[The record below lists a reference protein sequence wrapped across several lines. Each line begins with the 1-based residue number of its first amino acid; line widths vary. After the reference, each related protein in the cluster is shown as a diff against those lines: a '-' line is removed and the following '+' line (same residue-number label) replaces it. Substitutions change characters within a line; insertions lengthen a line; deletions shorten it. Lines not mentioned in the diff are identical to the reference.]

1 MSEAVAPATHGLA
14 RVAFSAAVGSAL
26 EWYDFFLYGMASAL
40 VFGQLFFPKFDPTVG
55 TLAAFASFGVGF
67 IARPFGGLFFGHF
80 GDRWGR
86 KPVLVATLLLVGVGT
101 FLIGC
106 LPTYA
111 AIGWW
116 APALLVLLRLVQ
128 GFGAGAEYGG
138 AVILAVEYAPAG
150 RRGLFGSWAP
160 LGVVVGNLLAVG
172 VFALVSQLPQ
182 DELLAWGLHIGT
194 VTFAAS
200 IWLPKDA
207 FLAWGWRIPFLLSI
221 VLVAVGLFIRA
232 RVAETPVFAAT
243 KLSRPA
249 LKAPVRRAMRD
260 HPKSFLVVI
269 GARLAE
275 NGLGYLFPVFGLNY
289 VVKTLDLPRSV
300 GLTGVML
307 GNVAELFGVVFFSWL
322 SDRVGRR
329 PVYMAGALFS
339 AAFAFPFFLLV
350 DTKDPALIA
359 LAFILIMGIGGGGMF
374 GPQAAYFAELFGPRL
389 RYSGFAFAR
398 ELGSILAGGPAPF
411 LSALLVTWMA
421 GAPWGVACYVIVL
434 SLITAVSV
442 WWGPETVRADIGA
455 DKLIEEEEGA
465 ALPRTA

>member
-1 MSEAVAPATHGLA
+1 MLEGAPPARHGLG
-14 RVAFSAAVGSAL
+14 RVAFAAAVGSAL
-26 EWYDFFLYGMASAL
+26 EWYDFFLYGTASAL

-67 IARPFGGLFFGHF
+67 AARPFGGLFFGHF

-160 LGVVVGNLLAVG
+160 MGVVVGNLLAVA
-172 VFALVSQLPQ
+172 VFALVS
-182 DELLAWGLHIGT
+182 LL
-194 VTFAAS
+194 S
-200 IWLPKDA
+200 KDQ

-249 LKAPVRRAMRD
+249 LKAPVWRAMRD

-269 GARLAE
+269 GSRLAE

-289 VVKTLDLPRSV
+289 VVNTLHLPRSV
-300 GLTGVML
+300 GLTGVLL
-307 GNVAELFGVVFFSWL
+307 GNVAELVGVVFFSWL
-322 SDRVGRR
+322 SDIVGRR

-339 AAFAFPFFLLV
+339 AVFAFPFFLLV
-350 DTKDPALIA
+350 DTKDPTLIA

-455 DKLIEEEEGA
+455 DALIAKEEQGA
-465 ALPRTA
+465 GMPRPA